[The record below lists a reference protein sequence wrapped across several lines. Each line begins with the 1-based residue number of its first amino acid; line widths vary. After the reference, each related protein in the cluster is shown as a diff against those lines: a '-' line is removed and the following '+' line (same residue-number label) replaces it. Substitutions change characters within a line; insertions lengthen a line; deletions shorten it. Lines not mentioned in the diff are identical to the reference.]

1 MHVNF
6 LPTVV
11 QQFAFND
18 PDITDDS
25 ITEKKYKKPEINK
38 PNRERQRWN
47 FNEV

>member
-6 LPTVV
+6 LPAVV

-25 ITEKKYKKPEINK
+25 ITEKKKKKNIKKGRNK
-38 PNRERQRWN
+38 QGEP
-47 FNEV
+47 